1 MIKITHLKNNSWSQH
16 EYFCDC
22 CFEEIKYGEILW
34 SEFGIDGNQFDL
46 CSDCKIDWDK
56 AGEENE

>member
-1 MIKITHLKNNSWSQH
+1 MVKITQLNNNSWSQH

-34 SEFGIDGNQFDL
+34 SEFDIDGNRFDL

-56 AGEENE
+56 AGE